1 MPTVNN
7 MSAFTAALSI
17 GAGLAMMQRTL
28 EACERERI
36 RLGIDSDEYAWRVI
50 SAAAGSI
57 SSAVFFLSALVH
69 AADVSKS
76 VESVN

>member
-7 MSAFTAALSI
+7 MYAFTAALSI

-50 SAAAGSI
+50 SAAAG
-57 SSAVFFLSALVH
+57 
-69 AADVSKS
+69 
-76 VESVN
+76 